1 MQIIRS
7 QGSVACMVH
16 GAAPAPDIGGCL
28 RNGDH
33 IDRRPHVASAI
44 ASTVML
50 GCEGAKLLM
59 LCVKLGDD
67 NVGLCASS
75 YVRTDP

>member
-16 GAAPAPDIGGCL
+16 GVAPAPDIGSCL

-50 GCEGAKLLM
+50 GFEGAKLLM
-59 LCVKLGDD
+59 LLASVQAATSGQIHDD
-67 NVGLCASS
+67 LL
-75 YVRTDP
+75 